1 MEIFG
6 QNPKE
11 ALDRRAEE
19 MKTTQGDIRSALSDL
34 EEKLVELQ
42 QLNNEIVGEQK
53 RAHELQKEVI
63 GKMAEI
69 LARTEEQEK
78 RSAELTLHTLKRIS
92 DLIQMGDE
100 EGGGEAKE
108 APKKEK

>member
-1 MEIFG
+1 MDLFG
-6 QNPKE
+6 QDHKE
-11 ALDRRAEE
+11 EIDRKAEE
-19 MKTTQGDIRSALSDL
+19 MKSTQGDIRSALSDL

-42 QLNNEIVGEQK
+42 QLNNEIGGEQK

-92 DLIQMGDE
+92 DLIQMGE
-100 EGGGEAKE
+100 EETGGEAKGE
-108 APKKEK
+108 PKK